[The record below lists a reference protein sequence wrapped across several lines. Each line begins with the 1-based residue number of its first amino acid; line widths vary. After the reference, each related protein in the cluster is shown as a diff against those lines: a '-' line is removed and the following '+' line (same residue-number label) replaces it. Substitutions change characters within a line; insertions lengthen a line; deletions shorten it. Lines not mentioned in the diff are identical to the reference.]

1 MKSLEYNRYMVI
13 TNSTGNMNTT
23 TIVSPK
29 SLKNPKPPKSP
40 KSPRKRSPRRHKKDS
55 VLYLPKDEEE
65 LFKHLYPHFVTDN
78 TDTAY
83 NTDNTDISEIKE
95 IIDDDEELVRRLF
108 PWLLEN

>member
-1 MKSLEYNRYMVI
+1 MVI

-40 KSPRKRSPRRHKKDS
+40 KSPRKRSPRRHKKDA
-55 VLYLPKDEEE
+55 VLYLPKDDEE
-65 LFKHLYPHFVTDN
+65 LFKHLYPQFVTD
-78 TDTAY
+78 TTAY
-83 NTDNTDISEIKE
+83 NTDNTDISEINE
-95 IIDDDEELVRRLF
+95 INENIHDIIDDDEELVRRLF

>member
-1 MKSLEYNRYMVI
+1 MVI

-40 KSPRKRSPRRHKKDS
+40 RSPRKRSPRRHKKDA
-55 VLYLPKDEEE
+55 VLYLPKDDEE
-65 LFKHLYPHFVTDN
+65 LFRHLYPHFVTDN
-78 TDTAY
+78 TDSS
-83 NTDNTDISEIKE
+83 TDASGISEISE
-95 IIDDDEELVRRLF
+95 IHDIIDDDEELVRRLF

>member
-13 TNSTGNMNTT
+13 TNSAGNMNTT

-29 SLKNPKPPKSP
+29 SIKNPKPPKSP
-40 KSPRKRSPRRHKKDS
+40 KSPRKRSPRRHKKDA

-65 LFKHLYPHFVTDN
+65 LFKHLYPHFVTDT